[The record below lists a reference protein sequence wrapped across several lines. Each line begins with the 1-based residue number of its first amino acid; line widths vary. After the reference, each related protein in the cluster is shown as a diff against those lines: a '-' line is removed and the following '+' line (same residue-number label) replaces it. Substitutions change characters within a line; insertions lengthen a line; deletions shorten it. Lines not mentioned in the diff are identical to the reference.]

1 MDTVN
6 TLAKRGNSSDRF
18 SLYVFAI
25 IVGCVAFVLI
35 GCGIWAMY
43 NGNEDEK
50 FQDVPYEQRK
60 YMHEVRH
67 RNLNRLAYSAGRPD
81 MIIPIEETAV

>member
-1 MDTVN
+1 MDTAN
-6 TLAKRGNSSDRF
+6 TFAKRDNGSDRF

-43 NGNEDEK
+43 NGIDEEK

-60 YMHEVRH
+60 YMREVRH
-67 RNLNRLAYSAGRPD
+67 RNLNRLAYTAGRPD
-81 MIIPIEETAV
+81 MIIPVEESNV